1 MNFTLDPSLT
11 STMRTWIQSALDLC
25 SYPLKDV
32 DIDVTFVKVAEP
44 STPGHQDT
52 MGTTETGTVATIE
65 IRDGLDDPTHPMN
78 AGLPNPT
85 QDTRF
90 FFMET
95 VIHEMGHV
103 VSFHFIDN
111 DTKRG
116 VAAAAFTKTGETG
129 EGLKTG
135 TLADWNPLDSAWED
149 RIQEAVAE
157 VFKDTYLADSFRIY
171 ENRTHWDVSSG
182 AFNALM
188 TMLLANTS
196 AQGFSFSGGQARE
209 SNAEIGGNGSWKDFV
224 LEYGEPPASRATNN
238 DGVFLNALIDSP
250 FRAWAGPPGSFV
262 TQPMVVLNALTR
274 AAPYQAQHFPQG
286 KVSFTV
292 DFGMHPDFSKAWA
305 GDDTNVL
312 DAPFNDWGGP
322 FADNPYDITGGPF
335 LRVFWRVVG
344 QTLPHLTDAPYLQTF
359 NGVTGSGEMPL
370 PPDDGFEIELVGQI
384 VNGGVQI
391 GYYAHN
397 TDSSMDFYDYV
408 RPGLPLSGGTTGQP
422 VFEEWTI
429 TAEHYLGPG
438 GPGVQDAWAAGMW
451 HVEATGVHTSADVPD
466 YPYQDPEV
474 NIGVEPGGIFRFQK
488 YGT

>member
-188 TMLLANTS
+188 TMLLA
-196 AQGFSFSGGQARE
+196 
-209 SNAEIGGNGSWKDFV
+209 
-224 LEYGEPPASRATNN
+224 
-238 DGVFLNALIDSP
+238 
-250 FRAWAGPPGSFV
+250 
-262 TQPMVVLNALTR
+262 
-274 AAPYQAQHFPQG
+274 QHQ
-286 KVSFTV
+286 
-292 DFGMHPDFSKAWA
+292 
-305 GDDTNVL
+305 
-312 DAPFNDWGGP
+312 
-322 FADNPYDITGGPF
+322 
-335 LRVFWRVVG
+335 
-344 QTLPHLTDAPYLQTF
+344 
-359 NGVTGSGEMPL
+359 
-370 PPDDGFEIELVGQI
+370 
-384 VNGGVQI
+384 
-391 GYYAHN
+391 
-397 TDSSMDFYDYV
+397 
-408 RPGLPLSGGTTGQP
+408 RPGLQLQRRPGARVQRRDRRQRLLEGLRAGVRGARNLARDEQRRRVPQRPHRLALQGMGGSSGL
-422 VFEEWTI
+422 VR
-429 TAEHYLGPG
+429 
-438 GPGVQDAWAAGMW
+438 DA
-451 HVEATGVHTSADVPD
+451 ADGRPQRPD
-466 YPYQDPEV
+466 
-474 NIGVEPGGIFRFQK
+474 
-488 YGT
+488 